1 MSRKTKNRKE
11 KRSLAERLCIDHDL
25 PPELFSGGCFIEIR
39 GRNSVVLRGCRRI
52 LGYSETKVTLKMKN
66 DVVEVFGKRLTC
78 ISYLAGAVSV
88 EGFVESVNFLKTE
101 DEKCEE

>member
-1 MSRKTKNRKE
+1 MKQKGKRSME
-11 KRSLAERLCIDHDL
+11 KRALAERLCIDCDL

-52 LGYSETKVTLKMKN
+52 LGYSETKVSLKMKN
-66 DVVEVFGKRLTC
+66 DVVEVLGRRLTC

-88 EGFVESVNFLKTE
+88 EGFIETVSFLGTE
-101 DEKCEE
+101 GEK